1 MRIGVECQP
10 QGILAWM
17 PKTLAILGAGRVGR
31 ALGRLLHERGWHILT
46 VAAYSEATARKA
58 AKFIHAGRP
67 LAGISHHALAAKTF
81 LVCVPDTKI
90 TESVLELD
98 RTRGLQTR
106 GKTV

>member
-46 VAAYSEATARKA
+46 VAAYSEPTARKA

-67 LAGISHHALAAKTF
+67 PPGISPHPPPAKTI
-81 LVCVPDTKI
+81 LECVPDDKI
-90 TESVLELD
+90 PKPAPKLPPIGGQHL
-98 RTRGLQTR
+98 R
-106 GKTV
+106 GKT